1 MAVPQFLVW
10 ERILVLLLGGAE
22 GNHCC
27 LTSGQPETYSPA
39 ALSDEGKREVTGAA
53 GTLFT
58 PHGGLWT
65 AVLN

>member
-39 ALSDEGKREVTGAA
+39 ALSDEGEEGDDRWQLGPFSHLMVDCGQQ
-53 GTLFT
+53 F
-58 PHGGLWT
+58 
-65 AVLN
+65 